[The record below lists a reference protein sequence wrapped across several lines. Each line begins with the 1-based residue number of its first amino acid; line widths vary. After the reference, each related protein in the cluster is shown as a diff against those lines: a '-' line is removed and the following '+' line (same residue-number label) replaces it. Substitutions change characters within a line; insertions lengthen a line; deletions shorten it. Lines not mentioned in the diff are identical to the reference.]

1 MKEREENN
9 MTNVTYTFTDNTGK
23 KRTTASYAEMT
34 KYISKGSRPDVV
46 YTPIVEDYP
55 IPEERK
61 RIKL

>member
-1 MKEREENN
+1 

-34 KYISKGSRPDVV
+34 KYISKGSRPDVI